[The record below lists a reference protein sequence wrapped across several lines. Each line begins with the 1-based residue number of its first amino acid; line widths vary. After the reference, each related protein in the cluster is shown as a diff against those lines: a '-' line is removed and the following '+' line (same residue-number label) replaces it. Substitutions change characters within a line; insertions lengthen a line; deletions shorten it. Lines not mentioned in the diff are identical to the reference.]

1 MGVFNPTKRHPIKVL
16 KLVESTV
23 SDNPGVGEI
32 LIRWIASPINPIDL
46 GKINGHFPGDVKLP
60 CIGGSEGVG
69 LVEKVRHFIHLV
81 ESTVSDNPGV
91 GEILIRWIAS
101 PINPIDLGKING
113 HFPGDVKL
121 PCIGG
126 SEGVGL
132 VEKIGSGVKS
142 LVVGDHVIPFTIK
155 HPTWT
160 NYAIINADDV
170 RAIDKRLKIEFAAT
184 LLINP
189 PTAYCMLKEF
199 VHLEP
204 GDYIIQ
210 NCANSAVGQCVVQ
223 LAKEWGFKTINLV
236 RDRAEINHAMKM
248 LENLGADLVLT
259 ETQFEKKQ
267 KDVAKTLHGPV
278 KLALNSAG
286 GHSALLVSSAL
297 DRGGTV
303 VTYGEMS
310 GKNPEFLTS
319 SFIFKNIRAVGFAIT
334 DFLQQPGNEA
344 KCDEMFRQLQELNMN
359 KRLMPPE
366 MDKWRVQDFSKAI
379 TRAVEGGSL
388 KQLLI
393 FDTAL

>member
-1 MGVFNPTKRHPIKVL
+1 MK
-16 KLVESTV
+16 
-23 SDNPGVGEI
+23 
-32 LIRWIASPINPIDL
+32 
-46 GKINGHFPGDVKLP
+46 
-60 CIGGSEGVG
+60 
-69 LVEKVRHFIHLV
+69 LV

-303 VTYGEMS
+303 VTYGFKLRFIHFSFLCFIDTLVHRIVSKGISGEMS

-344 KCDEMFRQLQELNMN
+344 KCDEMFRQLQVCKISSFVRPLLCTSMNSSKVGAEELNMN